1 MNIFFDTEFTG
12 LVPNTTLISI
22 GMITNGGQR
31 FYAEFNDYNEELC
44 DDWIQENVISNL
56 LVDRNEWSTH
66 FRFHQD
72 KSNELASYKGIY
84 ARVSHY
90 LPDDTTFVYGDS
102 KLIKEALK
110 KWLYEVSVD
119 PITGQAEEK
128 IQLVSDVS
136 HYDMTLLCNLFG
148 GAFNLPSNVNPVCY
162 DICQDI
168 WTFLEEDYTKL
179 SDKMYNSF
187 DVSREEL
194 VNSINYDDEEN
205 KPSGNKH
212 NSLYVAEVIRYL
224 YKSLIGD

>member
-22 GMITNGGQR
+22 GMITDNEQR
-31 FYAEFNDYNEELC
+31 FYAEFSDYNEDLC
-44 DDWIQENVISNL
+44 NDWIKENVLSNL
-56 LVDRNEWSTH
+56 LVNRKNWST
-66 FRFHQD
+66 FFKFEQEKRD
-72 KSNELASYKGIY
+72 KLANFKGIH

-90 LPDDTTFVYGDS
+90 LPDNTTFVYGDS
-102 KLIKEALK
+102 KLIKDSLENWFYK
-110 KWLYEVSVD
+110 ISNNTER
-119 PITGQAEEK
+119 
-128 IQLVSDVS
+128 IQLISDVS

-148 GAFNLPSNVNPVCY
+148 GAFDLPSNINPVCY

-168 WTFLEEDYTKL
+168 WTFLEEDYTEL

-194 VNSINYDDEEN
+194 VDSINYDDEEN

-212 NSLYVAEVIRYL
+212 NSLYDAEVIRYL